1 MRKLELKEWQRK
13 YAEIKTEKPDAELH
27 HISGPYYMDKHGKTG
42 QFITNAQI
50 ESRRRYNYIKRQ
62 NTERASKY
70 YVNCYDE
77 PVKELTASLS
87 LSELG
92 ALIKLLPYLKFQKHG
107 LLFDK
112 GKPMNLERIAEI
124 IGKSDRQASR
134 TMTKLT
140 TAGAIIREGHGA
152 GTQYYVS
159 ESFHSIGKTIAGATY
174 TKLYQQETKRRIR
187 NLTLQECGL
196 LYKML
201 PYFHQTEYYLCENP
215 TSQGEAIEHMTQE
228 RLSEVIGESLPTVKR
243 HMSALMKANLVMK
256 MQARNS
262 AIVVNPDV
270 MFRAEKETEYTNT
283 VRGHFR
289 ELDRSE

>member
-1 MRKLELKEWQRK
+1 MTKPELKDWQRK
-13 YAEIKTEKPDAELH
+13 FAEIKTEAPDAELH
-27 HISGPYYMDKHGKTG
+27 RINGPFYMDKHGRTG
-42 QFITNAQI
+42 RFITTEQI
-50 ESRRRYNYIKRQ
+50 ESRRRYSYIKRQ
-62 NTERASKY
+62 NEDRSSKY

-77 PVKELTASLS
+77 PVKALTAALS

-92 ALIKLLPYLKFQKHG
+92 ALIKLLPYLKFQKRG
-107 LLFDK
+107 LLFHK
-112 GKPMNLERIAEI
+112 GEPMNLDMIAEI
-124 IGKSDRQASR
+124 IGKKKRQTSR
-134 TMTKLT
+134 TLAALTK
-140 TAGAIIREGHGA
+140 AGAIIRKGHGA

-187 NLTLQECGL
+187 DLTLPECGL

-215 TSQGEAIEHMTQE
+215 TSKGETIEHMTQE
-228 RLSEVIGESLPTVKR
+228 RLSEVICESLPTVKR
-243 HMSALMKANLVMK
+243 HMSALMRANLVMK
-256 MQARNS
+256 MRARNS

-289 ELDRSE
+289 ELDRPE